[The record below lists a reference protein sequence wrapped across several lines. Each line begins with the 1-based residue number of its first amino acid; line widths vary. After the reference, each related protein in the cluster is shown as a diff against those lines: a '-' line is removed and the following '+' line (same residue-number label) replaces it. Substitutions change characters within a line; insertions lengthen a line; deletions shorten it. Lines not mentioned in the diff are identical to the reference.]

1 MKTLFL
7 LLFVALA
14 GCEIVKEDEVQPMHR
29 YMLTIKGDYIG
40 DIHYFDF
47 KTQKQVHI
55 FNYSANHRDFIQIV
69 DTTANELGMGVS
81 CKDGGGWDGERLRI
95 EFSKDG
101 VLKFDTAFVKCCM
114 GQNIAVYKKL

>member
-1 MKTLFL
+1 MKKLLL
-7 LLFVALA
+7 LLFVPLV
-14 GCEIVKEDEVQPMHR
+14 GCEMINEDEVQPMHR
-29 YMLTIKGDYIG
+29 YMITIKGDYIG
-40 DIHYFDF
+40 DINYFDF

-69 DTTANELGMGVS
+69 DTIAPELGMGVS
-81 CKDGGGWDGERLRI
+81 AKDGGGWDGERLRI

-114 GQNIAVYKKL
+114 GQTISIHKKM